1 MKKDSVAVSKEIIM
15 FDVASMACQQSKK
28 KCCFKEGFDDTP
40 CHREGELRNL

>member
-28 KCCFKEGFDDTP
+28 KCCLKRGLMTRRAIEKE
-40 CHREGELRNL
+40 N